1 MSVTSDGATELRT
14 LALGL
19 GLARLEDLGDP
30 GLGTPVRR
38 SRTSW
43 VIRVTCQ
50 SEEIYVKTY
59 DYPGIRDRVRG
70 LLRNTA
76 PWTPSRARREAEAA
90 HGLAAHGFE
99 AAEVRGWADFRRLGL
114 LRRAVLATRAFPGRP
129 LDEVL
134 PLAEPGRRA
143 AVAAAVGSFVARLH
157 RLGFR
162 DRNLDL
168 RNLLLA
174 EDGDRLRLCKIDSPR
189 HRLVRPGSPRDDLAA
204 ADWARLLPQLEVFG
218 LGDAALRAAA
228 QVT

>member
-1 MSVTSDGATELRT
+1 MSVPSDGATQLRT

-19 GLARLEDLGDP
+19 GLARLEDLADP

-43 VIRVTCQ
+43 VIRVNCQ
-50 SEEIYVKTY
+50 SEEVYVKTY
-59 DYPGIRDRVRG
+59 DYPGLGDRVRG

-76 PWTPSRARREAEAA
+76 PWNRSRARREAEAA
-90 HGLAAHGFE
+90 QWLAAHGFA
-99 AAEVRGWADFRRLGL
+99 AAEVRGWVEFRRFGL
-114 LRRAVLATRAFPGRP
+114 LCRAILATRTFPGRP

-134 PLAEPGRRA
+134 PLAEPRQRA
-143 AVAAAVGSFVARLH
+143 AIAAEVGTFVARVH

-174 EDGDRLRLCKIDSPR
+174 EEGDRLRLCKIDSPR
-189 HRLVRPGSPRDDLAA
+189 HRLVRPGPPTDELAA
-204 ADWARLLPQLEVFG
+204 ADWARLLPQLEVYG
-218 LGDAALRAAA
+218 VGADARRAAA
-228 QVT
+228 LVT